1 MSFPCGGQFFVLKL
15 ILQMFRTSHDDKH
28 AVHEKMKRRVEAFIC
43 EITQKGQEMGFET
56 GWSERKKN

>member
-1 MSFPCGGQFFVLKL
+1 MSFPCGGQFVVLKR

-28 AVHEKMKRRVEAFIC
+28 VVYEKMNRRVEAFIC

-56 GWSERKKN
+56 GGSERKKN